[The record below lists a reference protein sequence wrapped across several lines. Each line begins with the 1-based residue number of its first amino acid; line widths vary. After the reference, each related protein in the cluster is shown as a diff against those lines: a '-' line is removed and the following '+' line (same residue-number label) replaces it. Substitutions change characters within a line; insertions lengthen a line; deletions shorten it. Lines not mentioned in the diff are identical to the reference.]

1 MLYHLISNV
10 EMIVKAIVNGKKP
23 ATMIVE
29 NRYTTLLVSFCSETA
44 NSIYTIC
51 CQTEQVARA
60 ITAWF
65 CSIPCAGLSGDNNAV
80 NDAIT
85 NGP

>member
-1 MLYHLISNV
+1 M
-10 EMIVKAIVNGKKP
+10 AKKP
-23 ATMIVE
+23 APMIVG
-29 NRYTTLLVSFCSETA
+29 NRITTFLDSFCSETA

-51 CQTEQVARA
+51 CRTGQVAET

-80 NDAIT
+80 NDTIEQHVLDT
-85 NGP
+85 NAGKQQF